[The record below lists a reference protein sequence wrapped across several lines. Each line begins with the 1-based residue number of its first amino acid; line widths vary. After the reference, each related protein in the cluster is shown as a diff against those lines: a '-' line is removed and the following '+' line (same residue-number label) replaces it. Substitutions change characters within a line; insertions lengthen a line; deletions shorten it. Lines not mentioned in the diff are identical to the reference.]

1 MSNGMAI
8 ITHLISGLT
17 KNTLQKMSQC
27 FTIPYEHF
35 GRDINV
41 KVDLSNYAT
50 KTNFK
55 KATGID
61 TSNLA
66 FKSNLATLKAEVD
79 KIYVDKLKTVPI
91 DLSKLSNVV
100 DDEVVK
106 KTVYD
111 KLVAKLNDI
120 DTRRFVLKT
129 K

>member
-1 MSNGMAI
+1 MSNGTAI

-17 KNTLQKMSQC
+17 KNTLQKMIQC

-41 KVDLSNYAT
+41 KVDLSNHAT

-66 FKSNLATLKAEVD
+66 FKSDLATLKAEVD

>member
-1 MSNGMAI
+1 MAI

-17 KNTLQKMSQC
+17 KNTLQKMSQY
-27 FTIPYEHF
+27 FTIPYENF

-111 KLVAKLNDI
+111 KLVAKVNDI

>member
-66 FKSNLATLKAEVD
+66 FKSDLAMLKAEVD